1 MRTLVLVVVVALVGC
16 ASMQNT
22 PQQDLVW
29 AAYRQCQY
37 EGRIPNNVQLVRVEP
52 DGRYWY
58 EWINGSRGSI
68 DIQQCISEQI
78 AAIAAA
84 KRSASPTR

>member
-1 MRTLVLVVVVALVGC
+1 MRTLVLVAAAGLVGC

-22 PQQDLVW
+22 PQQDIVW
-29 AAYRQCQY
+29 EAYRQCQY
-37 EGRIPNNVQLVRVEP
+37 EGRISNNVQMTRVEP

-58 EWINGSRGSI
+58 QMMNGSRGGIEIQNCI
-68 DIQQCISEQI
+68 DENV
-78 AAIAAA
+78 AALAAA